1 MDDLSCN
8 EMRCCM
14 TKKCSYFYKPQNL
27 LGRLYTVIFPSILA
41 APKLNF
47 SKYLKSDYGVATADF
62 P

>member
-1 MDDLSCN
+1 MIVQ
-8 EMRCCM
+8 
-14 TKKCSYFYKPQNL
+14 CSYFYKPQNL